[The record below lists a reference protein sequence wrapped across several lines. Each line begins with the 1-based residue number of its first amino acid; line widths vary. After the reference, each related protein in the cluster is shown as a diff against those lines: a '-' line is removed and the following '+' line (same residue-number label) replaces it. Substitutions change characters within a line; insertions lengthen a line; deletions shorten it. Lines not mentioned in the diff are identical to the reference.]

1 MPTYP
6 DAPRLD
12 LVDDLHGRPVPD
24 PYRWLEDKDDERTL
38 AWSAA
43 QDELMDAERAQ
54 WTATDRFRE
63 HITELLQGG
72 FVSPPYRRGERTFF
86 MRRTGDQ
93 QFPVLWT
100 IDPDGTER
108 VLIDPIALDPAGLT
122 TLDSWQPSKEGDL
135 LAYQLSEGGTE
146 ESIVRVMDVATGE
159 VVDGPIDRA
168 RYSPIAWLPGGKAY
182 YYVRRLDPSLLPED
196 EQQFHRRVYLHQV
209 GADTAT
215 DVEIF
220 GAGRVITNYYG
231 VSVSRDGRWL
241 QISSQEG
248 TEPRNDLWLADL
260 TTSPHES
267 PSLVEVQIGVDAQT
281 GLHLGRDGRAYVST
295 DRDAPRGRLAVT
307 DPTSPAYEN
316 WVDLLPEDPT
326 AVLED
331 VAILDGDELERPLLV
346 AAWTRHSVGELTLH
360 DLATGEK
367 IRDIELPGVGTL
379 GGLVEQ
385 PDGGPMIWFVY
396 TDYTTQPHVYT
407 FDGRTGAVELYAA
420 PPGLVDVPR
429 VHSRQVTYTS
439 ADGTEVR
446 MFILSP
452 ADGPD
457 RPRPT
462 ILYGYGGF
470 GIPMHPGYSATMLA
484 WVAAGG
490 VYAVACLRG
499 GGEEGEEWHRAGM
512 LGKQAERVRRLP
524 RRGGVAAARGLDH
537 ARAARDQRRQ
547 QRRPARRRRADAAA
561 RPLRHRGVRRA
572 AARHGALRHQRAR
585 PHLDRRVRRPR
596 RARGARLAA
605 RVLAVPQ
612 RRRRAWTTRRRCSW
626 CSATT
631 RAPTRCTGASCAR
644 RCSTPPAA
652 SGRSSSAQ
660 RRTWATEPARCRS
673 RSTRA
678 PRCWPSPHGG
688 RGSSSPDAS
697 GNRCGPLVVSGP

>member
-1 MPTYP
+1 VCDVPTYP

-38 AWSAA
+38 AWGAA
-43 QDELMDAERAQ
+43 QDELMDAERAR

-72 FVSPPYRRGERTFF
+72 FVSPPCRRGERTFF

-100 IDPDGTER
+100 IDPDGSER
-108 VLIDPIALDPAGLT
+108 VLIDPIALDPDGLT

-168 RYSPIAWLPGGKAY
+168 RYSPIAWLPGGSAY
-182 YYVRRLDPSLLPED
+182 YYVRRIDPSLVPDD

-260 TTSPHES
+260 TTSPLET
-267 PSLVEVQIGVDAQT
+267 PAFVPVQVGVDAQV
-281 GLHLGRDGRAYVST
+281 GLHIGRDGRAYVHT
-295 DRDAPRGRLAVT
+295 DRDAPRGRLLVV
-307 DPTSPAYEN
+307 DPETPDFDN
-316 WVDLLPEDPT
+316 WVELVPEDDE

-331 VAILDGDELERPLLV
+331 VAILDGDEL
-346 AAWTRHSVGELTLH
+346 AAPVLAASWTRHGVGEISLH
-360 DLATGEK
+360 DLATGE
-367 IRDIELPGVGTL
+367 RTGVPPLPGVGTL
-379 GGLVEQ
+379 GGLAER
-385 PDGGPMIWFVY
+385 PEGGPVMWFVY
-396 TDYTTQPHVYT
+396 TDYTTQVHVYSY
-407 FDGRTGAVELYAA
+407 DARTGEISLYAA
-420 PPGLVDVPR
+420 PPGTVDVPD
-429 VHSRQVTYTS
+429 VHSQQVTYTS

-446 MFILSP
+446 MFLLSNG
-452 ADGPD
+452 AEPD

-470 GIPMHPGYSATMLA
+470 GISMNPGFSAVALA
-484 WVAAGG
+484 WVEAGG
-490 VYAVACLRG
+490 VYAVACIRG
-499 GGEEGEEWHRAGM
+499 GGEEGEQWHRDGM
-512 LGKQAERVRRLP
+512 LGAKQNVFDDFH
-524 RRGGVAAARGLDH
+524 AAAEWLTAQG
-537 ARAARDQRRQ
+537 
-547 QRRPARRRRADAAA
+547 
-561 RPLRHRGVRRA
+561 
-572 AARHGALRHQRAR
+572 
-585 PHLDRRVRRPR
+585 
-596 RARGARLAA
+596 
-605 RVLAVPQ
+605 
-612 RRRRAWTTRRRCSW
+612 WTTRDQLAINGGSNGGLLVGAALTQRPDLYGTVVC
-626 CSATT
+626 A
-631 RAPTRCTGASCAR
+631 APLLDMVRYVTSQL
-644 RCSTPPAA
+644 
-652 SGRSSSAQ
+652 GRSWTVEYGDPDVPAELAWLLDYSPYHNVREGADYPATMFMVFDNDTRTDPMHGRKLCAALQHASVGSRPILLRSDGDVGHGARKMSKSVDESADML
-660 RRTWATEPARCRS
+660 AFVARW
-673 RSTRA
+673 T
-678 PRCWPSPHGG
+678 G
-688 RGSSSPDAS
+688 
-697 GNRCGPLVVSGP
+697 LVLP